1 MGFRSFART
10 VVLAGIAAPFVI
22 ARVASADAPASVYHT
37 PPAPIPAMI
46 EAAPTPNV
54 YVSHDRKRLAIFGR
68 ESLPT
73 IEALARPILRLGGYR
88 ISPRTNGPAEI
99 RMNWLTALS
108 FEDVDTGAVHAVAL
122 PAGMRFTAG
131 RWSPDDK
138 HLAFI
143 AEAPS
148 GLEVWVADVA
158 TAQARRLTGPVVNAA
173 FGMNLAFTPDSA
185 NVIFP
190 RILEDRGEPPP
201 EPATPAGPI
210 IQESTGHTA
219 PGRTYEDL
227 LTDAHDEAL
236 FDYYFTSRLTRVDIA
251 SGQARGLGEP
261 GLIASSELSPDGR
274 FILVERL
281 HKPYSYNV
289 PARLFP
295 TEIAVLD
302 AADGRR
308 VKTLTDRPIADN
320 LPISFDAEVT
330 GPRDVEWRADAPATL
345 VWAEAQ
351 DGGDP
356 RHKVDVHDRLLM
368 LDAPFDGQP
377 RTLADLAERYQGVD
391 WGSKTVALVTERWNK
406 TRHETRLVVDP
417 SGAAPARTIIQ
428 RNSQD
433 EYSNPG
439 EPMEKPGPFGAQV
452 MALTAD
458 GKGVLFRGEGAAQD
472 GEHPFLARLDL
483 ATGKEDRL
491 WTAEPEYYEQPQG
504 LLSDDGR
511 KFLTRRESRT
521 DPPNYFVRTAGVP
534 QPRAL
539 THFPDP
545 EPQFAGVTKQLLVY
559 KRADGVNLSGTLYLP
574 AGYDKARDGP
584 LPMLMWAYP
593 TEFTDAKVAGE
604 VVDRSRN
611 RFTRPQGIS
620 HLYLLTQGYAIF
632 DGFSAPI
639 IGANGAEPNDSYI
652 EQLVADAS
660 AAVDVVVAMGVAD
673 RDRIA
678 VGGHSYGA
686 FMTANLLAHSDL
698 FRAGIARSGA
708 YNRTLTPFGF
718 QNEERTYWQA
728 TDVYTKMSP
737 FTFAPQVKSPILLIH
752 GEQDD
757 NDGTFP
763 IQSERFYAAL
773 KGAGATVRYVQL
785 PYEPHGYRGRESTLE
800 VLWEMNDW
808 LDRYVKHAPPRTK
821 PAGAGEDGHAV
832 AGHLPASDLVAL
844 LKD

>member
-1 MGFRSFART
+1 MGFRSFARAL
-10 VVLAGIAAPFVI
+10 VLAGFAAPFV
-22 ARVASADAPASVYHT
+22 VSGASADTPASVYHT

-46 EAAPTPNV
+46 EATPTPS
-54 YVSHDRKRLAIFGR
+54 VSLSRDRKHLAIFGR

-73 IEALARPILRLGGYR
+73 IENLSRPLLRLGGYR
-88 ISPRTNGPAEI
+88 ISPQTNGPAEI
-99 RMNWLTALS
+99 RLNWLTSLT
-108 FEDVDTGAVHAVAL
+108 FEDVATGATRDAAL
-122 PAGMRFTAG
+122 PKGMRFSAA

-138 HLAFI
+138 HVAFI
-143 AEAPS
+143 AEAPA
-148 GLEVWVADVA
+148 GLELWVADA
-158 TAQARRLTGPVVNAA
+158 DTGQARKLTGAVVNAA
-173 FGMNLAFTPDSA
+173 FGMRLEWTPDSSA
-185 NVIFP
+185 VIVP
-190 RILEDRGEPPP
+190 CVLDSRGAAPVAPT
-201 EPATPAGPI
+201 TPDGPI
-210 IQESTGHTA
+210 IQENDGHVA

-227 LTDAHDEAL
+227 LKDAHDEAL
-236 FDYYFTSRLTRVDIA
+236 FDYYFTARLTRVSLD
-251 SGQARGLGEP
+251 GQARAISAP
-261 GLIASSELSPDGR
+261 GVFESFSLSPDGR
-274 FILVERL
+274 FILTERL
-281 HKPYSYNV
+281 HRPYSYNV

-302 AADGRR
+302 ATDGHP
-308 VKTLTDRPIADN
+308 VKILVDRPIADN

-330 GPRDVEWRADAPATL
+330 GPRDVDWRADAPATL

-356 RHKVDVHDRLLM
+356 RKKVDIHDRVVL
-368 LDAPFDGQP
+368 LDAPFAAPP
-377 RTLADLAERYQGVD
+377 RTLADLNERFRNID
-391 WGSKTVALVTERWNK
+391 WGSKDVALLTERWGK

-417 SGAAPARTIIQ
+417 SGAKPARVLLQ

-433 EYSNPG
+433 EYNDPGQPLERPGVFG
-439 EPMEKPGPFGAQV
+439 EPV
-452 MALTAD
+452 MAMTAD
-458 GKGVLFRGEGAAQD
+458 GEGVLFAGAGAARD
-472 GEHPFLARLDL
+472 GEHPFLARMDL

-491 WTAEPEYYEQPQG
+491 WTAEADDYETPQG

-511 KFLTRRESRT
+511 KLLTRRESRT
-521 DPPNYFVRTAGVP
+521 DPPNYFVRTVGQA

-604 VVDRSRN
+604 VIDRSRN
-611 RFTRPQGIS
+611 RFTRPVGIS

-639 IGANGAEPNDSYI
+639 IGANGAEPNDTYV
-652 EQLVADAS
+652 EQLVADAK
-660 AAVDVVVAMGVAD
+660 AAVDEVVAQGVAD
-673 RDRIA
+673 PDRIA

-763 IQSERFYAAL
+763 VQSERFYAAL

-808 LDRYVKHAPPRTK
+808 LDRYVKHAPPRAK
-821 PAGAGEDGHAV
+821 PAAATK
-832 AGHLPASDLVAL
+832 AAP
-844 LKD
+844 

>member
-1 MGFRSFART
+1 MGFRSFARG
-10 VVLAGIAAPFVI
+10 VALAGFAAPFGF
-22 ARVASADAPASVYHT
+22 AGLASADTPASVYHT
-37 PPAPIPAMI
+37 PPAPIAAMI
-46 EAAPTPNV
+46 AAPPTPS
-54 YVSHDRKRLAIFGR
+54 VSLSRDRKRLAIFGR

-73 IEALARPILRLGGYR
+73 IEALSRPLLRLGGYR
-88 ISPRTNGPAEI
+88 ISTQTNGPAEI
-99 RMNWLTALS
+99 RLNWLNELT
-108 FEDVDTGAVHAVAL
+108 FEDVASGATRAAAL
-122 PAGMRFTAG
+122 PKGMRFAAP

-138 HLAFI
+138 HVAFI
-143 AEAPS
+143 AEAPN
-148 GLEVWVADVA
+148 GLELWVADA
-158 TAQARRLTGPVVNAA
+158 DTGQARRLTGAVVNAA
-173 FGMNLAFTPDSA
+173 FGMRLEWTPDSSA
-185 NVIFP
+185 VIVP
-190 RILEDRGEPPP
+190 CVAEGRGAPPAAP
-201 EPATPAGPI
+201 TTPDGPV
-210 IQESTGHTA
+210 IQESDGRAA

-236 FDYYFTSRLTRVDIA
+236 FDYYLTARLTRVGLD
-251 SGQARGLGEP
+251 GQMKPLSAAGVFE
-261 GLIASSELSPDGR
+261 SFQLSPDGR
-274 FILVERL
+274 FLLVERL

-302 AADGRR
+302 AADGHP
-308 VKTLTDRPIADN
+308 VKTLADRPIADN
-320 LPISFDAEVT
+320 LPIAADAAPA

-356 RHKVDVHDRLLM
+356 RRKVDIHDRLM
-368 LDAPFDGQP
+368 LQDAPFSTPP
-377 RTLADLAERYQGVD
+377 RTLADLTERYRAVE
-391 WGSKTVALVTERWNK
+391 WGSKSVALVTERWGK
-406 TRHETRLVVDP
+406 TKHETRLVVDP
-417 SGAAPARTIIQ
+417 SGVAPARVLLQ

-433 EYSNPG
+433 EYNDPG
-439 EPMEKPGPFGAQV
+439 QPMEKPGPFGAFV
-452 MALTAD
+452 MAMTSD
-458 GKGVLFRGEGAAQD
+458 GKGVLFSGAGAARD
-472 GEHPFLARLDL
+472 GEHPFLARMDL
-483 ATGKEDRL
+483 ATGKEDKL
-491 WTAEPEYYEQPQG
+491 WTAEPDYFEQPEG

-511 KFLTRRESRT
+511 KLLTRRESRT
-521 DPPNYFVRTAGVP
+521 DPPNYVVRTVGQA
-534 QPRAL
+534 QPRVL
-539 THFPDP
+539 THFADP

-604 VVDRSRN
+604 VIDRSRN
-611 RFTRPQGIS
+611 RFTRPTGIS

-632 DGFSAPI
+632 DGFAAPI
-639 IGANGAEPNDSYI
+639 IGANGAEPNDTYV
-652 EQLVADAS
+652 EQLVADAK
-660 AAVDVVVAMGVAD
+660 AAVDEVVAQGVAD
-673 RDRIA
+673 PDRIA

-737 FTFAPQVKSPILLIH
+737 FTFAPQIKSPILLIH

-763 IQSERFYAAL
+763 VQSERFYAAL

-785 PYEPHGYRGRESTLE
+785 PYEPHGYRGLESTDE

-808 LDRYVKHAPPRTK
+808 LDRYVKHAPPRAK
-821 PAGAGEDGHAV
+821 PAAKAV
-832 AGHLPASDLVAL
+832 Q
-844 LKD
+844 

>member
-10 VVLAGIAAPFVI
+10 VVLAGIAAPFVF
-22 ARVASADAPASVYHT
+22 AGVASADAPASVYHT

-46 EAAPTPNV
+46 EAAPTPS
-54 YVSHDRKRLAIFGR
+54 VSLSRDRRRLAIFGR
-68 ESLPT
+68 EGLPT

-88 ISPRTNGPAEI
+88 ISTQTNGPAEI
-99 RMNWLTALS
+99 RLNWLTSLT
-108 FEDVDTGAVHAVAL
+108 FEDVATGATREAAL
-122 PAGMRFTAG
+122 PQGLRFSAPH
-131 RWSPDDK
+131 WSPDGK
-138 HLAFI
+138 HVAFI
-143 AEAPS
+143 AEAPN
-148 GLEVWVADVA
+148 GLELWVADA
-158 TAQARRLTGPVVNAA
+158 DTGQARKLTGAVVDAA
-173 FGMNLAFTPDSA
+173 FGMRLEWTPDSA
-185 NVIFP
+185 AVIIP
-190 RILEDRGEPPP
+190 CVPEGRGAPPP
-201 EPATPAGPI
+201 EPATPSGPI
-210 IQESTGHTA
+210 IQESDGRAA

-236 FDYYFTSRLTRVDIA
+236 FDYYFTARLTRVGLD
-251 SGQARGLGEP
+251 GQARALGEA
-261 GLIASSELSPDGR
+261 GVFESFQLSPDGR
-274 FILVERL
+274 FLLVERL

-302 AADGRR
+302 AADGRP
-308 VKTLTDRPIADN
+308 VKTLVDRPLADN
-320 LPISFDAEVT
+320 LPISADAASP

-356 RHKVDVHDRLLM
+356 RHKVDIHDRVLM
-368 LDAPFDGQP
+368 LDAPFSGP
-377 RTLADLAERYQGVD
+377 TRTLADLAERYRGVA
-391 WGSKTVALVTERWNK
+391 WGSKTAAFLTERWSK
-406 TRHETRLVVDP
+406 TKHETRLVVDP
-417 SGAAPARTIIQ
+417 SGAAPSRTILQ

-433 EYSNPG
+433 EYNDPG
-439 EPMEKPGPFGAQV
+439 QPLEKPGPFGAPV
-452 MALTAD
+452 MAMTAD
-458 GKGVLFRGEGAAQD
+458 GKGVLFSGAGAARD

-483 ATGKEDRL
+483 ATGKEARL
-491 WTAEPEYYEQPQG
+491 WTAVPDFYEVPEG

-511 KFLTRRESRT
+511 KLLTRRESRT
-521 DPPNYFVRTAGVP
+521 DPPNYFVRTIG
-534 QPRAL
+534 QGQLRAL

-652 EQLVADAS
+652 EQLVADAT
-660 AAVDVVVAMGVAD
+660 AAVHEVVAEGVAD
-673 RDRIA
+673 PDRIA

-752 GEQDD
+752 GEEDD

-785 PYEPHGYRGRESTLE
+785 PYEPHGYRGREILRGSVVGNERL
-800 VLWEMNDW
+800 
-808 LDRYVKHAPPRTK
+808 
-821 PAGAGEDGHAV
+821 AGPLRETRAAAREACRAGEDGHAV
-832 AGHLPASDLVAL
+832 AGHLLASDLVVL

>member
-1 MGFRSFART
+1 MGLKVFARA
-10 VVLAGIAAPFVI
+10 VVLAGFAAPFVVMG
-22 ARVASADAPASVYHT
+22 AAQADTPASVYHT

-46 EAAPTPNV
+46 EAAPTPG
-54 YVSHDRKRLAIFGR
+54 VSLSRDRKRIAIYGR

-73 IEALARPILRLGGYR
+73 IEALSRPILRLGGFR
-88 ISPRTNGPAEI
+88 ISPQTNGPAEI
-99 RMNWLTALS
+99 RLNWLNALT
-108 FEDVDTGAVHAVAL
+108 FEDVATGKTLDAAV
-122 PAGMRFTAG
+122 PKGMRFAAP
-131 RWSPDDK
+131 RWSPDGK
-138 HLAFI
+138 HVAFI
-143 AEAPS
+143 AEAPN
-148 GLEVWVADVA
+148 GLELWVADA
-158 TAQARRLTGPVVNAA
+158 DSGQARKLTGAVVNAA
-173 FGMNLAFTPDSA
+173 FGMRLEWTPDSSA
-185 NVIFP
+185 VLVP
-190 RILEDRGEPPP
+190 CVPEGRGAPP
-201 EPATPAGPI
+201 AASSTPNGPI
-210 IQESTGHTA
+210 IQESDGRAA

-236 FDYYFTSRLTRVDIA
+236 FDYFFTARLTRI
-251 SGQARGLGEP
+251 GLDGHMTALGAP
-261 GLIASSELSPDGR
+261 GVYESFQLSPDGR
-274 FILVERL
+274 FVLVERL

-302 AADGRR
+302 AADGHP
-308 VKTLTDRPIADN
+308 VKTLADRPIADN
-320 LPISFDAEVT
+320 LPIAADAVPA
-330 GPRDVEWRADAPATL
+330 GPRDAEWRADAPATL

-356 RHKVDVHDRLLM
+356 RRKVEIHDRLLS
-368 LDAPFDGQP
+368 LDAPFAAAP
-377 RTLADLAERYQGVD
+377 RAVADLTERYRAAF
-391 WGSKTVALVTERWNK
+391 WGSKNLALVTERWNK
-406 TRHETRLVVDP
+406 TKHETRLVIDP
-417 SGAAPARTIIQ
+417 SGARPARVLLQ

-433 EYSNPG
+433 QLSDPG
-439 EPMEKPGPFGAQV
+439 EPMEKTGPFGASV
-452 MALTAD
+452 IAMSVD
-458 GKGVLFRGEGAAQD
+458 GKGVLFSGAGAARD
-472 GEHPFLARLDL
+472 GEHPFVARMDL
-483 ATGKEDRL
+483 ATGTEDRL
-491 WTAEPEYYEQPQG
+491 WTSEPDYYEAPQG
-504 LLSDDGR
+504 LLRDDGTV
-511 KFLTRRESRT
+511 FLTRRESRN
-521 DPPNYFVRTAGVP
+521 DPPNYFVRSSAGGA
-534 QPRAL
+534 PRAL
-539 THFPDP
+539 THFADP

-604 VVDRSRN
+604 VIDRERN
-611 RFTRPQGIS
+611 RFTRLAGIS
-620 HLYLLTQGYAIF
+620 HLFLLTQGYAIF

-639 IGANGAEPNDSYI
+639 IGANGAEPNDTYV
-652 EQLVADAS
+652 EQLVADAK
-660 AAVDVVVAMGVAD
+660 AAVDEVVAQGVAD
-673 RDRIA
+673 PDRIA

-737 FTFAPQVKSPILLIH
+737 FTFAPQIKSPILLIH

-785 PYEPHGYRGRESTLE
+785 PYEPHGYRGRESSEE

-808 LDRYVKHAPPRTK
+808 LDRYVKHAPPRAK
-821 PAGAGEDGHAV
+821 PVAKTGE
-832 AGHLPASDLVAL
+832 
-844 LKD
+844 

>member
-1 MGFRSFART
+1 MGFRLFARA
-10 VVLAGIAAPFVI
+10 VVLAGFAAPF
-22 ARVASADAPASVYHT
+22 AFAGAASADAPASVYHS

-46 EAAPTPNV
+46 EAAPTPGV
-54 YVSHDRKRLAIFGR
+54 ILSRDRTHLAIFGR

-88 ISPRTNGPAEI
+88 ISPQTNGPAEI
-99 RMNWLTALS
+99 RLNWLTSLT
-108 FEDVDTGAVHAVAL
+108 FEDVATGATRDAAL
-122 PAGMRFTAG
+122 PQGMRFSAL
-131 RWSPDDK
+131 RWSPDGK
-138 HLAFI
+138 HVAFI
-143 AEAPS
+143 AEAPH
-148 GLEVWVADVA
+148 GLELWVADAA
-158 TAQARRLTGPVVNAA
+158 TGQARKLTGAVVNSA
-173 FGMNLAFTPDSA
+173 FGMRLEWTPDSSA
-185 NVIFP
+185 VILP
-190 RILEDRGEPPP
+190 CVADGRGAPPADS
-201 EPATPAGPI
+201 ATPSGPI
-210 IQESTGHTA
+210 IQESDGRAA

-236 FDYYFTSRLTRVDIA
+236 FDYYFTARLTRVGLD
-251 SGQARGLGEP
+251 GQARALGAAGVFESF
-261 GLIASSELSPDGR
+261 ALSPDGR
-274 FILVERL
+274 FILLERL

-295 TEIAVLD
+295 TEIAVID
-302 AADGRR
+302 AADGRS
-308 VKTLTDRPIADN
+308 VKTLADRPIADN

-356 RHKVDVHDRLLM
+356 RHKVDIHDRLLM
-368 LDAPFDGQP
+368 LDAPFDSQS
-377 RTLADLAERYQGVD
+377 RTLADLTERFQGVE
-391 WGSKTVALVTERWNK
+391 WGSKSVALVTERWNK

-417 SGAAPARTIIQ
+417 SGAAPPRTIIQ

-439 EPMEKPGPFGAQV
+439 EPMERPGPFGAEV

-458 GKGVLFRGEGAAQD
+458 GKGVLFRGAGAAQD

-483 ATGKEDRL
+483 MTGKEDRL
-491 WTAEPEYYEQPQG
+491 WTAEPDFYEQPQS

-521 DPPNYFVRTAGVP
+521 DPPNYFVRTAGAG

-539 THFPDP
+539 TRFADP

-593 TEFTDAKVAGE
+593 TEFTDASVAGQ
-604 VVDRSRN
+604 VIDRSRN
-611 RFTRPQGIS
+611 RFTRPSGIS
-620 HLYLLTQGYAIF
+620 HLFLLTQGYAIF

-652 EQLVADAS
+652 EQLVADAT
-660 AAVDVVVAMGVAD
+660 AAVNAVVAQGVAD
-673 RDRIA
+673 PDRIA

-737 FTFAPQVKSPILLIH
+737 FTYATQVKSPILLIH

-785 PYEPHGYRGRESTLE
+785 PYEPHGYRGRESSEE

-808 LDRYVKHAPPRTK
+808 LDRYVKHAPPRAK
-821 PAGAGEDGHAV
+821 PAAPAG
-832 AGHLPASDLVAL
+832 
-844 LKD
+844 K